1 MAQALQTTYQFKLK
15 PADLYAVLIDQ
26 QLQYFQYFSK
36 EIQSLKKGTSIT
48 RDFYTKINAHAIKG
62 SSRIESLKENE
73 SIEIVNKYQ
82 NNKII
87 QTYQIEEN
95 EKGSL
100 LTYSE
105 ENIFEKAGMQ
115 TNYAL
120 VSFFYSVIFKW
131 KIRKKFKQLE
141 ASLCA

>member
-1 MAQALQTTYQFKLK
+1 MAQALQTTYQFKLN

-62 SSRIESLKENE
+62 KSSIASLQENKC
-73 SIEIVNKYQ
+73 IKIVNSYQ

-87 QTYQIEEN
+87 QHYEIEEN

-105 ENIFEKAGMQ
+105 ENVFEKASMQ
-115 TNYAL
+115 TNYSF

-141 ASLCA
+141 ASLCS